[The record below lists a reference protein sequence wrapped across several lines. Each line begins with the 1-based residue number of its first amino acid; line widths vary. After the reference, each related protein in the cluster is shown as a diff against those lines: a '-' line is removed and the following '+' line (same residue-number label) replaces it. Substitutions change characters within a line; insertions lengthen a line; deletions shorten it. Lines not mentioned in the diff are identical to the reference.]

1 MLCFQSTLKTGL
13 NSYVASSIGRALG
26 SKPSGSPFKSEV
38 ACQTTLYRVMVA
50 HILWEDEAEVRF
62 RDGAPNLSGLAKRPN
77 ASGFDPDI
85 PPFESETHCQTNASY
100 IQLVEGWAHNPVCPG
115 SSPGLATNYT
125 R

>member
-1 MLCFQSTLKTGL
+1 M
-13 NSYVASSIGRALG
+13 
-26 SKPSGSPFKSEV
+26 KPSEFKRFPPHWFCPFS
-38 ACQTTLYRVMVA
+38 
-50 HILWEDEAEVRF
+50 ILVLHDLCNVENAVRF

-85 PPFESETHCQTNASY
+85 PWFESKIHCQTNASY